1 MSSKPLLVPRDRV
14 EREQDAASSP
24 LRGHQQTPPLPRFWG
39 QKDLLRAARDRCD
52 SHLKPDENL
61 GQNPRTL
68 MLAAARVERIE
79 SRASVE
85 STFSHRSRSRY
96 AHPLRKAQRFDG
108 NPIPASPHL
117 FRYLPLLPLLPFLC
131 LLRFRFLL
139 PLVLAVLIS
148 PVLPG
153 GPARFAAAQTA
164 GIAESPGNPEIEPWM
179 DGLDYSVMDFAE
191 EGEGG
196 TGNGV
201 GNGEG
206 IADGESGGTDGSAEA
221 RKMALETGSGGA
233 DVASADFL
241 ITDEEARGEGAGGE
255 AGEEAG
261 GAFKFDYY
269 DCGDDRARNVSHPH
283 LAGAVESGRK
293 FVMLAAER
301 EQLTKARKSRP
312 LRHFPPEEALGFE
325 SKSSC
330 GRYAPL
336 SSLSSSPLPT
346 CMKPAFPHTGI
357 PPHRPPRGPPRP
369 THPFSPHYTPRFSS
383 PHPAPLPNHPRLPP
397 LPLHPSPD
405 HHQPVFKEHP
415 WARDILS
422 FPLRIRCVKEEHRR
436 HTQDASDALLAALR
450 EDDVAAADVILVYKL
465 ADETYFMPDVV
476 GPAIRAIEFAPHLKA
491 IAASMTHLVFA
502 NSTPT
507 AATAP
512 ATIPNS
518 LREQLRRHPGQVR
531 YLAVQWRTEYALLQP
546 NMSAR
551 LMLRCT
557 RGLIKAA
564 WTAIR
569 TKGLSERLF
578 LATDMHPDGR
588 PVSMS
593 FYGLEF
599 MQQRIARRVIQ
610 LLYSK
615 LQPVSW
621 TTVDPQFPRLDAG
634 VQGILDKLVCLKAT
648 FFLYPPDQCGGHSS
662 SFTRDIIGNRRK
674 NRRAFP
680 SEAWSLV

>member
-1 MSSKPLLVPRDRV
+1 
-14 EREQDAASSP
+14 
-24 LRGHQQTPPLPRFWG
+24 
-39 QKDLLRAARDRCD
+39 
-52 SHLKPDENL
+52 
-61 GQNPRTL
+61 
-68 MLAAARVERIE
+68 
-79 SRASVE
+79 
-85 STFSHRSRSRY
+85 
-96 AHPLRKAQRFDG
+96 
-108 NPIPASPHL
+108 
-117 FRYLPLLPLLPFLC
+117 
-131 LLRFRFLL
+131 
-139 PLVLAVLIS
+139 
-148 PVLPG
+148 
-153 GPARFAAAQTA
+153 
-164 GIAESPGNPEIEPWM
+164 
-179 DGLDYSVMDFAE
+179 
-191 EGEGG
+191 
-196 TGNGV
+196 
-201 GNGEG
+201 
-206 IADGESGGTDGSAEA
+206 
-221 RKMALETGSGGA
+221 MALETGRGGA
-233 DVASADFL
+233 DVASADFI
-241 ITDEEARGEGAGGE
+241 ITDEEAGGEGGAGGE

-283 LAGAVESGRK
+283 LAGAVENGRK

-301 EQLTKARKSRP
+301 EQLTKARLHLGEAMTIANLTNRTFVLTHVGSSRIGMDRDLPLCTYFNIDKITAHMEWITEDYLAAEMLRLQRP
-312 LRHFPPEEALGFE
+312 LQMKTLVLHKARHRCNRQIWRQVE
-325 SKSSC
+325 
-330 GRYAPL
+330 GR
-336 SSLSSSPLPT
+336 
-346 CMKPAFPHTGI
+346 PA
-357 PPHRPPRGPPRP
+357 
-369 THPFSPHYTPRFSS
+369 
-383 PHPAPLPNHPRLPP
+383 
-397 LPLHPSPD
+397 
-405 HHQPVFKEHP
+405 FKEHP

-450 EDDVAAADVILVYKL
+450 EDDVAAADVILLYKL
-465 ADETYFMPDVV
+465 ADEAYFLPDVV

-599 MQQRIARRVIQ
+599 MQQRIAKRVIQ

-634 VQGILDKLVCLKAT
+634 VQVPAFSLLTLS
-648 FFLYPPDQCGGHSS
+648 LSGG
-662 SFTRDIIGNRRK
+662 
-674 NRRAFP
+674 P
-680 SEAWSLV
+680 LLSLTVS